1 MGRPVRCRRTACVVF
16 QGVLKR
22 KEGFNAVGWF
32 GSLQLL
38 VYIASRAGEGVACSI
53 GAVDGNVPCLVMV
66 KCSWCRYTLFVMQCL
81 LRQALGNMRVTFYP
95 AASDKVEA
103 WAARVCW

>member
-16 QGVLKR
+16 QGVSR

-66 KCSWCRYTLFVMQCL
+66 KCCVVPLHAFCDAVF
-81 LRQALGNMRVTFYP
+81 AE
-95 AASDKVEA
+95 ASIGQHACHILPSSK
-103 WAARVCW
+103 